1 MKIATELVQRA
12 TGVLRNAEPLTT
24 PIYETTTFVFD
35 SAEEVRDYNEGR
47 SPKYLYSRYGNP
59 TITAVEQKLAK
70 LELAETAMV
79 LSSGQAA
86 TTTALLGLLSSGD
99 EIVCSSAIYGGTLH
113 LIADLLPKFG
123 IRSRFVTVEELRTPD
138 RTLANGTKLLWF
150 ESPIN
155 PTLRC
160 VDIAAVAN
168 ACRERGVIS
177 VVDNTFASP
186 VNQQPLS
193 LGIDI
198 VMHSATKYLNGH
210 SDVTAGVLAGRAS
223 LLEPVQKARRMFGT
237 VLDPYAAYAL
247 GRGLKTLTV
256 RMERHNATAMAVAQ
270 WLAAVERVAA
280 VHYPGLPQH
289 PDHEIARR
297 QMRGFGGML
306 CVDVGGG
313 YEGAARF
320 FDRLRLFNRAASLG
334 GVESLCSLPVLTSQ
348 WGHTEEE
355 LQRAGVTHSM
365 ARLSVGMEDPE
376 DLIADLDQALEET
389 QKSESRTQNAKVQ
402 NSTSGF

>member
-12 TGVLRNAEPLTT
+12 TGVLGNAEPLTT
-24 PIYETTTFVFD
+24 PVYETTTFVFEN
-35 SAEEVRDYNEGR
+35 AAEVRDYNEGR
-47 SPKYLYSRYGNP
+47 SPKYLYTRYGNP
-59 TITAVEQKLAK
+59 TVSAVETKLAK
-70 LELAETAMV
+70 LERTGAAMV

-86 TTTALLGLLSSGD
+86 TTTALLALLKSGD
-99 EIVCSSAIYGGTLH
+99 EVVCSSAIYGGTFH

-123 IRSRFVTVEELRTPD
+123 IRSRFVSIEELRTPEAILSD
-138 RTLANGTKLLWF
+138 HTRLLWF

-160 VDIAAVAN
+160 VDIAAVAA
-168 ACRERGVIS
+168 ACRARGVIS

-186 VNQQPLS
+186 VNQQPLT
-193 LGIDI
+193 LGVDL

-210 SDVTAGVLAGRAS
+210 SDVTAGVLAGEPS

-237 VLDPYAAYAL
+237 VLDPHAAYAL
-247 GRGLKTLTV
+247 GRGLKTLSV
-256 RMERHNATAMAVAQ
+256 RIERHNSTAMKVAQ
-270 WLAAVERVAA
+270 WLAADKRVAT
-280 VHYPGLPQH
+280 VYYPGLPEH
-289 PDHEIARR
+289 PDHEIARK

-306 CVDVGGG
+306 CIDVGGG
-313 YEGAARF
+313 YDNAARF

-348 WGHTEEE
+348 WGHSEEE

-376 DLIADLDQALEET
+376 DLIADLDHAL
-389 QKSESRTQNAKVQ
+389 
-402 NSTSGF
+402 G